1 MADKK
6 PRLAHCPAGC
16 ANGQVTKQVQAERK
30 TADGRTERYTETIR
44 VDCSVCDGS
53 GTVVDWS

>member
-1 MADKK
+1 MAANK
-6 PRLAHCPAGC
+6 PRLQHCPAGC
-16 ANGQVTKQVQAERK
+16 SGGQVPKQVQAHRK
-30 TADGRTERYTETIR
+30 TADGKTESYTETIY